1 MEAVRSKKTKTK
13 PSGKAQVCEKKVF
26 TLVILYLMLKSTC
39 IREGQISFVKN
50 RLSVGK
56 SWIQPQ
62 HDIIMPLEKL
72 TVNKQMFKIKRKL

>member
-26 TLVILYLMLKSTC
+26 TLDIHLMLKSTC
-39 IREGQISFVKN
+39 IREGQISVVKN

-56 SWIQPQ
+56 SMIQPQ
-62 HDIIMPLEKL
+62 HDIIVPLEKL
-72 TVNKQMFKIKRKL
+72 TVNK

>member
-13 PSGKAQVCEKKVF
+13 PSGKAQVGEKKVF

-39 IREGQISFVKN
+39 IQEGQISIGKN

-56 SWIQPQ
+56 FWSQPQ
-62 HDIIMPLEKL
+62 HDIMPLEKL
-72 TVNKQMFKIKRKL
+72 TVNKQMNEIIRNL